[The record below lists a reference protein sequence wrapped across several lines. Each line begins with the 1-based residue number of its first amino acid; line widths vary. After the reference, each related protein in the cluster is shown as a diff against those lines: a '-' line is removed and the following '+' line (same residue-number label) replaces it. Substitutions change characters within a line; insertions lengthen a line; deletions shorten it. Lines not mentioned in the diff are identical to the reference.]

1 MANTRV
7 PCCDVRYDFCI
18 KMMFGSSLPPV
29 VFQEGSCLNY
39 VVCVCLHIVVSNT
52 YGVMFF
58 LVLCTLCG
66 SFSGLSIFDS
76 TLWDLF
82 TTKLT
87 NSVDFKPCLT
97 VVLWYSYQHRYYSLQ
112 HLLFLFQNLLDL
124 KKIITDN
131 FIYSRVRVM
140 VFNTTF
146 NNISAIYWRSVLLD
160 EETGVR

>member
-1 MANTRV
+1 LCLLAYSGV
-7 PCCDVRYDFCI
+7 QHIWCY
-18 KMMFGSSLPPV
+18 
-29 VFQEGSCLNY
+29 VFVL
-39 VVCVCLHIVVSNT
+39 
-52 YGVMFF
+52 FF

-160 EETGVR
+160 EETGVRWENHIPDTSIFIYSNSIEI